1 MPSFK
6 TANVRGLT
14 LLELMITVSIMAII
28 SAIALPT
35 YQNYIQST
43 YFDQAVLDAKE
54 INRGD

>member
-1 MPSFK
+1 MKSFQSQ
-6 TANVRGLT
+6 GFT
-14 LLELMITVSIMAII
+14 LLELMITVAIIAII

-43 YFDQAVLDAKE
+43 YFDRAVLDAKE

>member
-1 MPSFK
+1 
-6 TANVRGLT
+6 
-14 LLELMITVSIMAII
+14 MIRATFAKSVGKSRFMAII

-54 INRGD
+54 INRGDDRRS